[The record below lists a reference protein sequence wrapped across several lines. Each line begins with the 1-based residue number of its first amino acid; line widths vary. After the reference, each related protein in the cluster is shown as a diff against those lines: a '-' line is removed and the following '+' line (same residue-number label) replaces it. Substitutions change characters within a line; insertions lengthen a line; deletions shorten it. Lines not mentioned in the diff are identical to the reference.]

1 MLKLPTMLELLQAGV
16 HFGHKTVRRHPKM
29 MPYIF
34 GERGGINIIDLDKTL
49 SMTKTTLVRLQEIA
63 ARGGTVL
70 FVGTK
75 KQVSDT
81 VRHEAESCGMPY
93 VTNRWLGGTFTNFSE
108 VSKQIRRYHDLK
120 DKKES
125 GVLARKYTKKEQVV
139 FLREIDELEKKV
151 GGISNMRRLPEAII
165 IIDCKKEKTALRESK
180 IVNVPVFALL
190 DTNVNPDDINYGI
203 PANDDAVKTVNM
215 MVHLFAEAIKA
226 GQAHPVVERSGAV
239 TTTTPVKSKVT
250 GQASLLSENG
260 AVVGTPFSDQA

>member
-16 HFGHKTVRRHPKM
+16 HFGHKTARRHPKM

-49 SMTKTTLVRLQEIA
+49 SMTKTTLARLQEIA
-63 ARGGTVL
+63 ARGGVVL

-75 KQVSDT
+75 KQVSET
-81 VRHEAESCGMPY
+81 VRHEAEGCGMPY

-108 VSKQIRRYHDLK
+108 VSNQIRRFHDLK

-151 GGISNMRRLPEAII
+151 GGISSMRKLPNAII
-165 IIDCKKEKTALRESK
+165 IIDCKKEKTALREAK
-180 IVNVPVFALL
+180 RVGIPVFALL
-190 DTNVNPDDINYGI
+190 DTNVNPEDITYGI

-215 MVHLFAEAIKA
+215 MVHLFAEAIRA
-226 GQAHPVVERSGAV
+226 GQSHPMVEKSAATGAV
-239 TTTTPVKSKVT
+239 PAKPKAV
-250 GQASLLSENG
+250 GQASLLSESG
-260 AVVGTPFSDQA
+260 AIVGTPSSSEQA